1 MTRDSA
7 VLDASAFVRAFDGH
21 ATATEW
27 IRRGFVGEV
36 EFIAP
41 ELILPETASAL
52 VRHVRSGLAE
62 AVEAVGALA
71 DLRSAVSFVSLAL
84 LYPTAL
90 EVALERGLS
99 AYDACY
105 VVLAERAGAVLV
117 TADRRLAAATGR
129 AALVA

>member
-21 ATATEW
+21 EAATEW
-27 IRRGFVGEV
+27 IRRGFVGDV
-36 EFIAP
+36 ELIAP

-52 VRHVRSGLAE
+52 LRYVRSGLAE
-62 AVEAVGALA
+62 VAEMVDALA
-71 DLRSAVSFVSLAL
+71 DLRSAVAFVSLAL
-84 LYPTAL
+84 LYPTAFEL
-90 EVALERGLS
+90 ALERGLS

-105 VVLAERAGAVLV
+105 VALAESAGAVLV

-129 AALVA
+129 AELIA